1 MDEELN
7 PLVEDEETTENV
19 EETTEETQ
27 ETEVQEEPV
36 TSEEKPK
43 GRFVTDEELNE
54 IVDRRVSRRMKKLE
68 KDQGIYKDTENV
80 LKIGLGVN
88 NIKEA
93 NQKLREYYS
102 GEGYE
107 MPKEYEPEMSDRE
120 VQALANADAE
130 EIIDEGEEAMRI
142 EANRLAERGYENLN
156 RREKMLFTRLASTLE
171 ESKNRKE
178 LLRLGA
184 TEELINSSDF
194 KEFAAQFNSKTPMEK
209 ILGLYNASNGS
220 EVKFDNPGSMKN
232 QDKGNT
238 DKEYYT
244 DEEIDQLTEEQL
256 DDPKIW
262 AAVRKSMT
270 RQK

>member
-7 PLVEDEETTENV
+7 PLVEEETTENV
-19 EETTEETQ
+19 EETTEETPEVVEEE
-27 ETEVQEEPV
+27 ETT

-43 GRFVTDEELNE
+43 GRFVTDEELND
-54 IVDRRVSRRMKKLE
+54 IVDRRVSRKMKKFE
-68 KDQGIYKDTENV
+68 KEQGIYKDTENV

-88 NIKEA
+88 DIKEA

-107 MPKEYEPEMSDRE
+107 MPEVYEPEMTDRE
-120 VQALANADAE
+120 IQALANADAE
-130 EIIDEGEEAMRI
+130 DIMEEGEEAMTN
-142 EANRLAERGYENLN
+142 EANRLAEKGYENLN

-171 ESKNRKE
+171 SNKNRRE

-184 TEELINSSDF
+184 SEELVDSDDF

-209 ILGLYNASNGS
+209 ILGLYNASNDS
-220 EVKFDNPGSMKN
+220 EEKFDNPGSMKN
-232 QDKGNT
+232 QDKGSA
-238 DKEYYT
+238 DKDYYT
-244 DEEIDQLTEEQL
+244 DEEIDQLTDEQL

>member
-7 PLVEDEETTENV
+7 PLVEEETTENV
-19 EETTEETQ
+19 EETTEETPEVAEE
-27 ETEVQEEPV
+27 ETA

-88 NIKEA
+88 DIREA
-93 NQKLREYYS
+93 NAKLREYYS

-107 MPKEYEPEMSDRE
+107 MPEVYQPEMSDRE
-120 VQALANADAE
+120 IQALANADADD
-130 EIIDEGEEAMRI
+130 IIEEGEEAMTN
-142 EANRLAERGYENLN
+142 EANRLAEKGYENLN
-156 RREKMLFTRLASTLE
+156 KREKMLFTRLASTLE
-171 ESKNRKE
+171 ENKNRRE

-184 TEELINSSDF
+184 SEDLINSNDF
-194 KEFAAQFNSKTPMEK
+194 KEFAAQFNSKTSMEK
-209 ILGLYNASNGS
+209 ILGLYNASNDS
-220 EVKFDNPGSMKN
+220 DVKFDNPGSMKN

-238 DKEYYT
+238 YKEYYT
-244 DEEIDQLTEEQL
+244 DEEIDQLTDEQL

-262 AAVRKSMT
+262 AVVRKSMT

>member
-19 EETTEETQ
+19 EETTEETP
-27 ETEVQEEPV
+27 EVAEEEAA
-36 TSEEKPK
+36 TSEERPK
-43 GRFVTDEELNE
+43 GRFVTDEELND

-68 KDQGIYKDTENV
+68 KEQGIYKDTENV
-80 LKIGLGVN
+80 LKIGLGVE

-93 NQKLREYYS
+93 NKKLREYYS

-107 MPKEYEPEMSDRE
+107 MPKEYEPEMTDRE

-130 EIIDEGEEAMRI
+130 EIIDEGEEAMTK
-142 EANRLAERGYENLN
+142 EANRLAEKGYENLN
-156 RREKMLFTRLASTLE
+156 KREKMLFTRLASTLE

-184 TEELINSSDF
+184 TEDLINSKEF

-209 ILGLYNASNGS
+209 ILGLYNASNDS

-238 DKEYYT
+238 YKEYYT
-244 DEEIDQLTEEQL
+244 DEEIDQLTDEQL

>member
-7 PLVEDEETTENV
+7 PLVEEETTENV

-27 ETEVQEEPV
+27 EAEVEEKPA

-88 NIKEA
+88 DIREA
-93 NQKLREYYS
+93 NAKLREYYS

-120 VQALANADAE
+120 IQALANADAE
-130 EIIDEGEEAMRI
+130 DIIEEGEDAMRN

-156 RREKMLFTRLASTLE
+156 RREKVLFTRLASTLE
-171 ESKNRKE
+171 ENKNRRE

-184 TEELINSSDF
+184 SEELINSNEF
-194 KEFAAQFNSKTPMEK
+194 KEFAAQFNSKTPVEK
-209 ILGLYNASNGS
+209 ILSLYNASNDTD
-220 EVKFDNPGSMKN
+220 VKFDNPGSMKN

-244 DEEIDQLTEEQL
+244 DEEIDQLTDEQL
-256 DDPKIW
+256 DDPTIW
-262 AAVRKSMT
+262 AKVRKSMT
-270 RQK
+270 KQK

>member
-7 PLVEDEETTENV
+7 PLVEEETTENV

-27 ETEVQEEPV
+27 EAEVEEKPA

-88 NIKEA
+88 DIREA
-93 NQKLREYYS
+93 NAKLREYYS

-120 VQALANADAE
+120 IQALANADAE
-130 EIIDEGEEAMRI
+130 DIIEEGEDAMRN

-156 RREKMLFTRLASTLE
+156 RREKVLFTRLASTLE
-171 ESKNRKE
+171 ENKNRRE

-184 TEELINSSDF
+184 SEELIDSNEF
-194 KEFAAQFNSKTPMEK
+194 KEFAAQFNSKTPVEK
-209 ILGLYNASNGS
+209 ILSLYNASNDTD
-220 EVKFDNPGSMKN
+220 VKFDNPGSMKN

-238 DKEYYT
+238 SKEYYT
-244 DEEIDQLTEEQL
+244 DEEIDQLTDEQL